1 MWRSALESG
10 NYELLCSS
18 SRDSRAVGRQTE
30 HMDVDT
36 PVQPRAAD
44 RYTCVHTP
52 KVCNENSC
60 FPMCVQATA
69 RE

>member
-36 PVQPRAAD
+36 D

-52 KVCNENSC
+52 KVFSENSC